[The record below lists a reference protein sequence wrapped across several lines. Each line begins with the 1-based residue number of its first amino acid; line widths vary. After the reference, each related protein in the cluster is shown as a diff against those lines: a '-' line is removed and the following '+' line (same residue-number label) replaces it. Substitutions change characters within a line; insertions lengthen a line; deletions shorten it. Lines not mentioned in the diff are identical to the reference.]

1 MVDFVAVP
9 HFLISH
15 FHVHYHEHCDV
26 LQNFKIFKCFHFSI
40 APSIVYV
47 ILIYIL
53 LFNLLSFGIKLFY
66 PNKLLHMLIFHLFL
80 SVKIVYNTVKFNK
93 IGLHIF
99 TWLRTMLD
107 PEKEAHVRKRCWIVG
122 KNWQI
127 VP

>member
-1 MVDFVAVP
+1 MFS
-9 HFLISH
+9 FLNRTEYI
-15 FHVHYHEHCDV
+15 
-26 LQNFKIFKCFHFSI
+26 L
-40 APSIVYV
+40 YV